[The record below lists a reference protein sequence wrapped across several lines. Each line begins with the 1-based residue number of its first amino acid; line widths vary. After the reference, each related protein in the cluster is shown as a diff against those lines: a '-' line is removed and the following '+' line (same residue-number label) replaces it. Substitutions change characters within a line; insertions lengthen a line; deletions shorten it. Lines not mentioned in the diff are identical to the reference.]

1 MQPKRLLLPI
11 LAVILICFSAVT
23 LVAADEASPLKLAVE
38 VSSPTAISK
47 EPVTVQAGDAL
58 EVSVTVTGNPGISSL
73 QFDLVYDPDVLSVK
87 TDTITKGS
95 AFSADSVDL
104 LVSNGKISFVRLT
117 IAAEA
122 NNGVVFKVTF
132 NVKKAPVSKHGASLV
147 SISNFYGVDRELND
161 VHATLENGEFHA
173 HSKFGDPVTPEGAC
187 VKGDCKIYTCE
198 DCKAK
203 VTVGT
208 PLEHTPEVI
217 PAIAAT
223 CTEPGKT
230 EGSKCS
236 VCGEVLKAQ
245 EEIPAT
251 GHTVVTV
258 PAIAATCTETGK
270 TEGEYCSVCNQVLKE
285 QEEIPATGHTVAKIP
300 AVAATC
306 TEAGK
311 TEGEYCS
318 VCNEILKAPED
329 VPALGHKPV
338 EDPAVEPTAD
348 TEGKTAGT
356 HCSVCGKILIPQETI
371 PALGHSLVWLWIL
384 LAVVAV
390 AAVGVVTYFF
400 VFKKKGV
407 TK

>member
-95 AFSADSVDL
+95 AFSADSVNL
-104 LVSNGKISFVRLT
+104 LTSNGKITFIRLT
-117 IAAEA
+117 RVAEA
-122 NNGVVFKVTF
+122 NDGVVFKVTF
-132 NVKKAPVSKHGASLV
+132 DVKKAPVAKHGASLI
-147 SISNFYGVDRELND
+147 SISNYYGVDGELNE
-161 VHATLENGEFHA
+161 VHAALENGEFHA
-173 HSKFGDPVTPEGAC
+173 HSKFGNPVTPEGAC

-251 GHTVVTV
+251 GHTVVKV
-258 PAIAATCTETGK
+258 PAVAATCTEAGK
-270 TEGEYCSVCNQVLKE
+270 TEGEYCSVCNEVLKA
-285 QEEIPATGHTVAKIP
+285 QEEVPATGHTVVKIP

-318 VCNEILKAPED
+318 VCNETLKAQED

-356 HCSVCGKILIPQETI
+356 HCSVCGKILVPQETV